1 MLSDLPPDLVQL
13 GPRFQ
18 VDVDGLAADAPR
30 QIPLRPM
37 APVTGLRAGA
47 VRLAA
52 LAPHRVQ
59 RPPPEVACL
68 RDQGEQ
74 LSAAAFEPCHVT
86 PGEVSH
92 ASLLN

>member
-1 MLSDLPPDLVQL
+1 MLSDLPPDLVQP

-18 VDVDGLAADAPR
+18 VDINGLAADTPG
-30 QIPLRPM
+30 QVPLRPM
-37 APVTGLRAGA
+37 APVTGLRAGT

-52 LAPHRVQ
+52 LAPHCVQ
-59 RPPPEVACL
+59 RPSPEVAHL
-68 RDQGEQ
+68 RHQAEQ
-74 LSAAAFEPCHVT
+74 LSAAAFQPRQIT